1 MRCNG
6 LAAIDPAAIYRLN
19 CPEGRTLKMASLS
32 MANSIRNRDSL
43 HGSKKL
49 CASADW
55 RAIMR
60 GMQSH
65 RRWQGDTVANLAA
78 KTPMYQ
84 MQAGVVNL
92 L

>member
-1 MRCNG
+1 MRSNG
-6 LAAIDPAAIYRLN
+6 LAAIDPAAIHRLN
-19 CPEGRTLKMASLS
+19 CPECRTLKMASLS
-32 MANSIRNRDSL
+32 MANSIRNRDSP
-43 HGSKKL
+43 HGFKKL

-65 RRWQGDTVANLAA
+65 RRWQGDAVANLEA
-78 KTPMYQ
+78 KTRMYR
-84 MQAGVVNL
+84 MHAGVLNL